1 MTNRLPTSI
10 TEHTV
15 LPLIAAPMFLVS
27 GVELVTA
34 ACKSGVIGTFPVLN
48 ARTSEALDDWM
59 QRITGELAAAKE
71 ANPTARIAPWGINLV
86 THRTNPR
93 LQSDIELTV
102 KYQTP
107 LVITSLGSPAPA
119 VEAVHSYGGLVFSDV
134 INVSFAKKA
143 AQAGVDGLVLV
154 CAGAGGHAGT
164 LSPFAFLKAVREFFD
179 GIIVLAGAMS
189 SGRDIRAAQVMGAD
203 LIYFGTSFIATTESM
218 ATQDYQ
224 QMLVAAT
231 MDDLIYTNA
240 FSGAYANML
249 KPSIIAAGLDPDSL
263 QPKESV
269 DFSHLV
275 SGETKAWKHIWS
287 AGQGVS
293 FVRAI
298 QPTAELVAQLRREYS
313 AVVAEEMRGDAWTN
327 YKSVQYEKR

>member
-1 MTNRLPTSI
+1 MR
-10 TEHTV
+10 
-15 LPLIAAPMFLVS
+15 
-27 GVELVTA
+27 
-34 ACKSGVIGTFPVLN
+34 
-48 ARTSEALDDWM
+48 
-59 QRITGELAAAKE
+59 RITNELASAQE
-71 ANPTARIAPWGINLV
+71 AYPTARIAPWGINLI
-86 THRTNPR
+86 THRTNHR
-93 LQSDIELTV
+93 LQPDLDLTV
-102 KYQTP
+102 KYKTP

-143 AQAGVDGLVLV
+143 AQAGIDGLVLV

-189 SGRDIRAAQVMGAD
+189 SGRDIRAAQIMGAD
-203 LIYFGTSFIATTESM
+203 LIYFGTSFIATAESL
-218 ATQDYQ
+218 ASQDYQ
-224 QMLVAAT
+224 QMLVNAT

-240 FSGAYANML
+240 FSGAWANML
-249 KPSIIAAGLDPDSL
+249 KPSIVAAGIDPASL
-263 QPKESV
+263 KPKDQV

-293 FVRAI
+293 FVRRI
-298 QPTAELVAQLRREYS
+298 QPVADLVAQLRCEY
-313 AVVAEEMRGDAWTN
+313 AEVVLEERRGDTWTN
-327 YKSVQYEKR
+327 L

>member
-1 MTNRLPTSI
+1 MTHNLPASI
-10 TEHTV
+10 TAHTT
-15 LPLIAAPMFLVS
+15 LPVIAAPMFLVS
-27 GVELVTA
+27 GIELVTA
-34 ACKSGVIGTFPVLN
+34 ACKAGVIGTFPVLN

-59 QRITGELAAAKE
+59 QRITTDLGDAQKADPA
-71 ANPTARIAPWGINLV
+71 ARIAPWGINLV
-86 THRTNPR
+86 THRTNTR
-93 LQSDIELTV
+93 LQADLDLTV
-102 KYQTP
+102 KYRTP

-143 AQAGVDGLVLV
+143 AQTGIDGLVLV

-179 GIIVLAGAMS
+179 GIIVLAGALS
-189 SGRDIRAAQVMGAD
+189 SGRDIRAAQVLGAD
-203 LIYFGTSFIATTESM
+203 LVYFGTSFIATTESL
-218 ATQDYQ
+218 APPDYQ
-224 QMLVAAT
+224 QMLVDAT

-249 KPSIIAAGLDPDSL
+249 KPSIVAAGIDPATL
-263 QPKESV
+263 QPKDNV

-293 FVRAI
+293 FVRQV
-298 QPTAELVAQLRREYS
+298 QPTAELVAQLRREY
-313 AVVAEEMRGDAWTN
+313 AEVVAEERRGDAWTTLLG
-327 YKSVQYEKR
+327 

>member
-1 MTNRLPTSI
+1 MTQRLPSSI
-10 TEHTV
+10 TEHTI
-15 LPLIAAPMFLVS
+15 LPIIAAPMFLVS

-34 ACKSGVIGTFPVLN
+34 SCKAGVIGTFPVLN

-59 QRITGELAAAKE
+59 QRLTADLAAAQE
-71 ANPTARIAPWGINLV
+71 ANPSARIAPWGINLV
-86 THRTNPR
+86 THRTNHR
-93 LQSDIELTV
+93 LQPDLDLTV
-102 KYQTP
+102 KHRTP

-143 AQAGVDGLVLV
+143 AQAGIDGLVLV

-189 SGRDIRAAQVMGAD
+189 SGRDIRAAQMLGAD
-203 LIYFGTSFIATTESM
+203 LIYFGTSFIATTESL
-218 ATQDYQ
+218 APVDYQ
-224 QMLVAAT
+224 QMLVEAT

-249 KPSIIAAGLDPDSL
+249 KPSIVAAGIDPAAL
-263 QPKESV
+263 QPKDNV

-293 FVRAI
+293 FVREV
-298 QPTAELVAQLRREYS
+298 QPTAELVAQLRREYAE
-313 AVVAEEMRGDAWTN
+313 AVVEERQGDAWTRL
-327 YKSVQYEKR
+327 VP

>member
-1 MTNRLPTSI
+1 MTQRIPSSI
-10 TEHTV
+10 TEHTT
-15 LPLIAAPMFLVS
+15 LPVIAAPMFLVS

-34 ACKSGVIGTFPVLN
+34 ACKAGVIGTFPVLN

-59 QRITGELAAAKE
+59 RQITGELATAQTAD
-71 ANPTARIAPWGINLV
+71 PSARIAPWGINLI
-86 THRTNPR
+86 THRTNHR
-93 LQSDIELTV
+93 LQPDLDLTV
-102 KYQTP
+102 KYKTP

-143 AQAGVDGLVLV
+143 AQAGIDGLVLV

-189 SGRDIRAAQVMGAD
+189 SGRDIRAAQVLGAD
-203 LIYFGTSFIATTESM
+203 LVYFGTSFIATSESL
-218 ATQDYQ
+218 ADKAYQ
-224 QMLVAAT
+224 QMLVDAT

-249 KPSIIAAGLDPDSL
+249 KPSIVAAGIDPEAL
-263 QPKESV
+263 KPKDTL

-287 AGQGVS
+287 AGQGVN
-293 FVRAI
+293 FVRQVEPVAD
-298 QPTAELVAQLRREYS
+298 LVARLRCEYA
-313 AVVAEEMRGDAWTN
+313 AVVAEEQRGDAWT
-327 YKSVQYEKR
+327 KL

>member
-1 MTNRLPTSI
+1 MTQRLPSSI
-10 TEHTV
+10 TEHTI
-15 LPLIAAPMFLVS
+15 LPIIAAPMFLVS

-34 ACKSGVIGTFPVLN
+34 SCKAGVIGTFPVLN

-59 QRITGELAAAKE
+59 QRITADLAAAQE
-71 ANPTARIAPWGINLV
+71 ADPLARIAPWGINLV
-86 THRTNPR
+86 THRTNHR
-93 LQSDIELTV
+93 LQPDLDLTV
-102 KYQTP
+102 KHRTP

-143 AQAGVDGLVLV
+143 AQAGIDGLVLV

-189 SGRDIRAAQVMGAD
+189 SGRDIRAAQLLGAD
-203 LIYFGTSFIATTESM
+203 LIYFGTSFIATTESL
-218 ATQDYQ
+218 APVDYQ
-224 QMLVAAT
+224 QMLVDAT

-249 KPSIIAAGLDPDSL
+249 KPSIVAAGIDPAAL
-263 QPKESV
+263 QPKDNV

-293 FVRAI
+293 FVREV
-298 QPTAELVAQLRREYS
+298 QPTAELVAQLRREYAE
-313 AVVAEEMRGDAWTN
+313 AVVEERQGDAWTRL
-327 YKSVQYEKR
+327 VP